1 MNANVIRED
10 VLFESKCFYK
20 YFNFIHV
27 FVKKIWEKYLK
38 YTFADPP
45 VLTNVIVLLH
55 FPL

>member
-1 MNANVIRED
+1 MNANIIIED

-20 YFNFIHV
+20 YFNCIHV
-27 FVKKIWEKYLK
+27 FVKKILEKYLK
-38 YTFADPP
+38 HTFADPP